1 MVFVSLVKRPTK
13 AKILFND
20 NQVLIIFLLK
30 FFKKKTINHQSIRFY
45 IADDFGASRK
55 SFVVCSAGWE
65 GPKCDACF
73 HGKYILFFQGFTKK
87 RVKPLAL
94 NELHGSCCGF

>member
-55 SFVVCSAGWE
+55 SFVVCSAGWD

-94 NELHGSCCGF
+94 N